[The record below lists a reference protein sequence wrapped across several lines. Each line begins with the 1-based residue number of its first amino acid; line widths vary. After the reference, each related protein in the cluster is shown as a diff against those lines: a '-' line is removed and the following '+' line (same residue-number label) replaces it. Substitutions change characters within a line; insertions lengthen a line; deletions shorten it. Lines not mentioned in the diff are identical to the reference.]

1 MLLAVRKFCGNITF
15 SFLLLQWRT
24 GCIIIYAWQ
33 TVCNN
38 SFFSYIILNLLWS
51 SMPLS
56 KPIMTVMFFATNSIS
71 QTLFSLGGL
80 SDPVLLRDTQ
90 REFTVCQRKFKKE
103 RVAWLWIS
111 SCLWMWSWCLESCKN
126 INMLIIRWM
135 EHVRVL
141 VILLNF
147 QANTCLSISVQFTS
161 VAQSCPT
168 LYDPMDC
175 STPGFPVY
183 HQLPGLA

>member
-1 MLLAVRKFCGNITF
+1 MWKTILLAVREFCGNITF

-38 SFFSYIILNLLWS
+38 GFFPYIFLNLLWS

-56 KPIMTVMFFATNSIS
+56 KPIMIVMFFATNSIS

-80 SDPVLLRDTQ
+80 SDPILPRDTQ
-90 REFTVCQRKFKKE
+90 REFTVCQRKLKKG

-111 SCLWMWSWCLESCKN
+111 SCLWMWSWYLESCKN
-126 INMLIIRWM
+126 INMLIM
-135 EHVRVL
+135 VDKMDG
-141 VILLNF
+141 
-147 QANTCLSISVQFTS
+147 TCMGLSDIVELPDQYLS
-161 VAQSCPT
+161 
-168 LYDPMDC
+168 LYLF
-175 STPGFPVY
+175 SS
-183 HQLPGLA
+183 L